1 MYPLVVILGIA
12 MVRRDYGIRRY
23 VLPLA
28 SIGGLIS
35 LYHYGVERFP
45 DLQVGECNTLIPCSV
60 AWVWKFDLVSI
71 AFMAFVCFSVI
82 VTVLLLDRGPTAVS
96 TGADDLQPTLEPK
109 DAQP

>member
-1 MYPLVVILGIA
+1 M
-12 MVRRDYGIRRY
+12 
-23 VLPLA
+23 
-28 SIGGLIS
+28 
-35 LYHYGVERFP
+35 
-45 DLQVGECNTLIPCSV
+45 

-96 TGADDLQPTLEPK
+96 TSADDLQPTLEPK